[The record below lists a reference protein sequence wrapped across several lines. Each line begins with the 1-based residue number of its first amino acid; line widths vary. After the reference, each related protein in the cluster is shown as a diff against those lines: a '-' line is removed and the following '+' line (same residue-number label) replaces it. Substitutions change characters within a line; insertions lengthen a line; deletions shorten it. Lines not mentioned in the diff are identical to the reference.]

1 MGVFRS
7 QHVDGESARCG
18 VGGPLDVESTRMPL
32 QYAEKINAARSGMAR
47 AAVASGR
54 DRTVYK
60 EE

>member
-32 QYAEKINAARSGMAR
+32 QYCREGQCGSVGDGEGGGEG
-47 AAVASGR
+47 GR
-54 DRTVYK
+54 DEPLSK
-60 EE
+60 